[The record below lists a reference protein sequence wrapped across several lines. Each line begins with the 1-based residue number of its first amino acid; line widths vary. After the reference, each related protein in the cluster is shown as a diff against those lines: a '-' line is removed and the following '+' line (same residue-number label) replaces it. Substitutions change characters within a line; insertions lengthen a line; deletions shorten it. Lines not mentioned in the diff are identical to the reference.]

1 MGANFNGAVGGGGNP
16 NANPGFS
23 VPYDPYSTDN
33 FSNPGAGS
41 GQSVQQVFGSMQN
54 MGNVGQS
61 NGLQGSGTQSNQLN
75 TYLPNLQQNTYK
87 GPDFGQPMSGIAQS
101 SQTQQGTGL
110 ANDLP
115 PINQQN
121 PYGTTTYPTMQG
133 MMGSGQQ
140 GTGLAGG
147 MPPAQTMNTS
157 ASTQPSSIADLYQT
171 VLHRAPDAAGQQFWQ
186 NALNNGMS
194 MADVQRSFTQAA
206 APELQQQQ
214 SQQQSSTPA
223 ATEPYAQN
231 PYGITGANAT
241 NLQGSTNPYI
251 QAAQQ
256 TSLGNLAGAQNATA
270 ANRVNQS
277 TPYSNLN
284 YTQTGTDANGN
295 PIWSANQ
302 TLAGPLAGAQSSLA
316 QGVANQAAQGFNPNT
331 PSVGI
336 NPGQL
341 YSDAIMQRLQ
351 PQQAHAQQQQA
362 ASLANQGIAP
372 GTDAYNNAMR
382 TFQQGQNDQL
392 TSAQVGGIGVG
403 LQANQQAFNQQ
414 LQQAN
419 LPYQQLG
426 AFQQATQPGYVNA
439 YNQQAVS
446 GPDYTNAYSTAQN
459 AQIAQQNQ
467 QIAQQAN
474 LQNGLFGLGSSAILG
489 AGGVG
494 NLANSAVNGA
504 TNAYNWLTGLGTNA
518 ANNTMSQVNQ
528 GLLSPTAGGS
538 IYNSLPGIDTS
549 LTQGMVG

>member
-1 MGANFNGAVGGGGNP
+1 MLPDYSAGYGLDQSGNPVTTNQGLNQGLFGLGQQGGGNP
-16 NANPGFS
+16 LYPMGSTIASDGGVSTKDPSYQAQNSGTAQAQSATQPQMNTGNPNDQFLNNLYSKYLGRAADPSGMQYYQNELNSGLSATDLINQFQKSPEAANYQAMQSVSPSYTGNANPWS
-23 VPYDPYSTDN
+23 
-33 FSNPGAGS
+33 
-41 GQSVQQVFGSMQN
+41 
-54 MGNVGQS
+54 
-61 NGLQGSGTQSNQLN
+61 L
-75 TYLPNLQQNTYK
+75 
-87 GPDFGQPMSGIAQS
+87 
-101 SQTQQGTGL
+101 
-110 ANDLP
+110 
-115 PINQQN
+115 
-121 PYGTTTYPTMQG
+121 
-133 MMGSGQQ
+133 
-140 GTGLAGG
+140 
-147 MPPAQTMNTS
+147 
-157 ASTQPSSIADLYQT
+157 
-171 VLHRAPDAAGQQFWQ
+171 
-186 NALNNGMS
+186 
-194 MADVQRSFTQAA
+194 
-206 APELQQQQ
+206 
-214 SQQQSSTPA
+214 
-223 ATEPYAQN
+223 
-231 PYGITGANAT
+231 TGANAT
-241 NLQGSTNPYI
+241 GNQASTNPYI

-256 TSLGNLAGAQNATA
+256 TALGNYQGAQTATS

-302 TLAGPLAGAQSSLA
+302 SLAGPLAGAQSSLA

-351 PQQAHAQQQQA
+351 PQQAHAQEQQA

-426 AFQQATQPGYVNA
+426 AFQQATQPGYVNP

-504 TNAYNWLTGLGTNA
+504 TNAYNWLTGISSTPGLGQTTNA
-518 ANNTMSQVNQ
+518 LGQVITD
-528 GLLSPTAGGS
+528 PTYGQGGS
-538 IYNSLPGIDTS
+538 AINYASQLGDVGNVLGI
-549 LTQGMVG
+549 

>member
-1 MGANFNGAVGGGGNP
+1 MGANLGAITN
-16 NANPGFS
+16 S
-23 VPYDPYSTDN
+23 VAQATPTQPTD
-33 FSNPGAGS
+33 
-41 GQSVQQVFGSMQN
+41 QS
-54 MGNVGQS
+54 
-61 NGLQGSGTQSNQLN
+61 
-75 TYLPNLQQNTYK
+75 
-87 GPDFGQPMSGIAQS
+87 
-101 SQTQQGTGL
+101 
-110 ANDLP
+110 
-115 PINQQN
+115 
-121 PYGTTTYPTMQG
+121 
-133 MMGSGQQ
+133 
-140 GTGLAGG
+140 AGG
-147 MPPAQTMNTS
+147 MPPTNAPAASSNSQYDPFLTS
-157 ASTQPSSIADLYQT
+157 LYQQDFN
-171 VLHRAPDAAGQQFWQ
+171 RAPDTAGLQYWEQQLASGKSQQDVTNDF
-186 NALNNGMS
+186 LNS
-194 MADVQRSFTQAA
+194 SEYQSSHPQAA
-206 APELQQQQ
+206 TPSA
-214 SQQQSSTPA
+214 TPA
-223 ATEPYAQN
+223 VTGPYAQN
-231 PYGITGANAT
+231 PYDVTGANAT
-241 NLQGSTNPYI
+241 NLQSSTNPYI

-351 PQQAHAQQQQA
+351 PQQAHAQEQQA

-419 LPYQQLG
+419 L
-426 AFQQATQPGYVNA
+426 
-439 YNQQAVS
+439 
-446 GPDYTNAYSTAQN
+446 
-459 AQIAQQNQ
+459 
-467 QIAQQAN
+467 
-474 LQNGLFGLGSSAILG
+474 QNGLFGLGSSAILG
-489 AGGVG
+489 AGGLG
-494 NLANSAVNGA
+494 NLGTSAING
-504 TNAYNWLTGLGTNA
+504 YNWLTGLGTNA